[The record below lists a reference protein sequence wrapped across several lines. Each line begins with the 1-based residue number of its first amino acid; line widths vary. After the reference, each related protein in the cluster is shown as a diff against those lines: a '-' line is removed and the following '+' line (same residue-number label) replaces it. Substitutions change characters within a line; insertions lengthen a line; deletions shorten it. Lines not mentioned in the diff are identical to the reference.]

1 MDLAYY
7 ILSPFS
13 WLLELFTNLTGGYG
27 FALILFAL
35 VVKLIL
41 FPFSLK
47 GKKSMIRMNMLSGK
61 MQQIQKK
68 YANDK
73 ERQNLEIQKLYEREK
88 INPMGG
94 CLWSLIPVFILI
106 PLYAIIRQPLKYMMA
121 LTPDQISSVAE
132 ALNWAQVSIDNG
144 WVRGVTD
151 AASNVFTNAGYDQ
164 LFLSSLITPENL
176 ATVQAAV
183 GEAGANI
190 FSINFS
196 FLGLDLSQVPQLK
209 FWEYG
214 LSWDSVGRFLIPI
227 VSALTGLLFSFIS
240 MRTNQM
246 RANEEQN
253 AQQKSTNRTM
263 MIVSPLMSLW
273 IGFAMPAALG
283 VYWIVNNLLS
293 MLQEY
298 VAGRILRKDYEAAAA
313 ARAEQERL
321 EKEEE
326 KKRRREAAERKAQ
339 AIAEAKAN
347 RGKKKVPVEKKKK
360 GDTAVIGVSGV
371 GLRAYARGRAY
382 DPYRFS
388 PEGPTPYKDPSEID
402 EAAVEAALEKKKKG
416 RWGRKKEDEVVEET
430 AASKAL
436 EKEAGELE
444 QVAAD
449 AAADELIAQEI
460 LEQEEGEAPAAPEE
474 TAPSEEAWEEI
485 DQEIRAIQAEGE
497 DPDKKEP

>member
-68 YANDK
+68 YVNDK

-121 LTPDQISSVAE
+121 LAPDQISSVAE

-402 EAAVEAALEKKKKG
+402 EADVEAALEKKKKA